1 MTVVSGGTSVMG
13 SRRRVSAATLDEHEG
28 VVFREHQFVV
38 ALSP

>member
-1 MTVVSGGTSVMG
+1 VAAQL
-13 SRRRVSAATLDEHEG
+13 SAATLDEHEG